1 MTGRALFLYTS
12 ITIKA
17 ACFKTLGREGN
28 TLLMKC
34 SNCGFSNPPE
44 MKFCGQCGTQL
55 GWTCSVCGASVPFE
69 HRFCGQ
75 CGTRRAEEPTSEI
88 STLPSVP
95 APEETEL
102 TTTTALEA
110 GIQPTPPSIRIE
122 GERRL
127 ATVILADVKG
137 STDLMEQIGTEA
149 WVEVMNR
156 VLQLLETEVYRFGG
170 EVDQFRGD
178 GLVAFFGVTSAHED
192 DPELAVLSALAMQ
205 RAIKPFVT
213 ELTKREGID
222 IQLRVGV
229 NTGEVIVTSIG
240 DRGQHSEDTA
250 MGEAIALAAR
260 MEAAAEPGTVL
271 VSENTYSLVESQFEW
286 EPLGEIMVKGVS
298 EPIAVF
304 RPLRAV
310 DEIDQL
316 LGLRPH
322 VFEVGLIGRES
333 EFKILRENVEF
344 LRDGRGGIVMVT
356 GDTGMGKSSL
366 VANVQRYVI
375 REDALLA
382 DARCSERHP
391 ETFQRDQPQ
400 GKAVDSLTWVQGRC
414 RSYNQ
419 SLPYS
424 MWLNLLLRWLGV
436 PEGEPQTETRDRL
449 RQQAQMLWG
458 DKSVEYYPYLA
469 TFLSLPLES
478 TYEDRVKHLNAEGL
492 HHQFFLTIWNWVTAM
507 TEKGPLVLTF
517 EDVHWAD
524 VSSLELLEQC
534 LPLCDQE
541 ALLWLI
547 IFRPERESA
556 AWEFRHRVETRY
568 PHRLN
573 HLVLSPLTEAHGSEM
588 IDRLIGPGILPPGTR
603 SLLLERAEG
612 NPYYIVSFIRSLIR
626 KGVLIHDA
634 LEDRWKVTR
643 AVETLEL
650 PETLQSLL
658 LARIDRLSS
667 EERHVLQIASV
678 VGSVFWSNVLHA
690 MSKNGRPLEMSEL
703 QTHLTALQRSQLI
716 YERGR
721 TPDLGMEYAF
731 GSNLLRNATYEG
743 LLSGQRAAY
752 HQKAA
757 DYLQHLSGDET
768 LAQNFSMLAYHFRF
782 AGKLNQEL
790 FYTLCAAAKAKE
802 IYANAEAL
810 EHYSRAL
817 ELLDE
822 IEIQNDDEGKLYTIR
837 TQRFEVLKER
847 LEVFYLAGDFDAR
860 WDDARAL
867 LPLAKQLNDDPIWMI
882 DAILE
887 QPGVAWSDNK
897 DLAAECLIMAEE
909 ALALAR
915 QLGDRRR
922 EMLVLGALAGQH
934 FVLTD
939 SAWQEL
945 AEGTL
950 EIARELGDRRYEIG
964 ILSSFGSVYVVSD
977 PERSVEYLEA
987 AIQVSQALDDKRAEL
1002 DILALIGSQLENS
1015 DDHYRRLKDCHEK
1028 MLRLS
1033 REIGH
1038 RPMEAYSLM
1047 FYGQIQGISL
1057 GDYDG
1062 GLSVFE
1068 ENLQVSEGMAT
1079 KYYTLLRI
1087 AQIQAMQGKYDEALG
1102 TIERA
1107 RGVGKQYPHDVG
1119 HAGLALVSAILYNAL
1134 GDEAHLQIALDL
1146 ATQKREVFVETPEL
1160 SRQYQMVVACEAT
1173 ASHLG
1178 LAQVVSSQAKRQ
1190 EHLQQALELS
1200 QVALGHY
1207 QSFGF
1212 VRPIECTS
1220 EEILLRHSLALAAN
1234 GHDLEAAE
1242 YLRQAYAE
1250 MMRIHDLIPPE
1261 SHFRSTYLE
1270 NIPIHRDIRAA
1281 FAAGKGASDEVS

>member
-1 MTGRALFLYTS
+1 
-12 ITIKA
+12 
-17 ACFKTLGREGN
+17 
-28 TLLMKC
+28 
-34 SNCGFSNPPE
+34 
-44 MKFCGQCGTQL
+44 MKFCGRCGTSL
-55 GWTCSVCGASVPFE
+55 GWVCSECEFINPVD
-69 HRFCGQ
+69 HRFCGN
-75 CGTRRAEEPTSEI
+75 CGAPRAEELASEI
-88 STLPSVP
+88 SPLPSD
-95 APEETEL
+95 ALPEETEL
-102 TTTTALEA
+102 TTDTALETET
-110 GIQPTPPSIRIE
+110 QPTPPSVPIK

-137 STDLMEQIGTEA
+137 STDLLERIGTEA

-178 GLVAFFGVTSAHED
+178 GLVAFFGATSAHED
-192 DPELAVLSALAMQ
+192 DPELAVLSGLAMQ
-205 RAIKPFVT
+205 RALEPLAT
-213 ELTKREGID
+213 ELTSREGID

-240 DRGQHSEDTA
+240 DSDQHSEDTA

-260 MEAAAEPGTVL
+260 METAAEPGTVL
-271 VSENTYSLVESQFEW
+271 VSENTYNLVESQFEW

-298 EPIAVF
+298 EPVAVF

-310 DEIDQL
+310 DEADQL
-316 LGLRPH
+316 QGLRPH
-322 VFEVGLIGRES
+322 LLEIGLIGRES
-333 EFKILRENVEF
+333 EFKNLKENVEL

-382 DARCSERHP
+382 DVRSSERHP
-391 ETFQRDQPQ
+391 ETFQSDQPQ
-400 GKAVDSLTWVQGRC
+400 GKAVESLTWLQGRC

-424 MWLNLLLRWLGV
+424 MWHNLLRRWLGV

-449 RQQAQMLWG
+449 RHQAQMLWG

-492 HHQFFLTIWNWVTAM
+492 HHQFFLTIWNWVKAM
-507 TEKGPLVLTF
+507 IEKGPLVLAF

-547 IFRPERESA
+547 ILRPERESA

-573 HLVLSPLTEAHGSEM
+573 QLVLSLLTEDQGGEM
-588 IDRLIGPGILPPGTR
+588 IDRLIGPGVLPQETR

-612 NPYYIVSFIRSLIR
+612 NPYYIEVFIRSLIR
-626 KGVLIHDA
+626 KDALIHDA
-634 LEDRWKVTR
+634 LDDHWKTTR

-658 LARIDRLSS
+658 IARIDRLSS
-667 EERHVLQIASV
+667 EERRVLQIAAV
-678 VGSVFWSNVLHA
+678 LGPVFWSNVLLA
-690 MSKNGRPLEMSEL
+690 MSKNGRTLEISEL

-731 GSNLLRNATYEG
+731 ESNLLRNATYEG
-743 LLSGQRAAY
+743 LLSRQRAAY

-757 DYLQHLSGDET
+757 DFLQDLSGDET
-768 LAQNFSMLAYHFRF
+768 LAQNFSMLAYHYRY

-790 FYTLCAAAKAKE
+790 FYTLCAAAQAKE

-860 WDDARAL
+860 WEDARAL
-867 LPLAKQLNDDPIWMI
+867 LPLAKQLDDDPIWMI

-887 QPGVAWSDNK
+887 QPGVASSESK
-897 DLAAECLIMAEE
+897 DLAVKCLTMAEE

-922 EMLVLGALAGQH
+922 EMKALGAMAGQH
-934 FVLTD
+934 FVCAD
-939 SAWQEL
+939 PAWQEL
-945 AEGTL
+945 AEGAL
-950 EIARELGDRRYEIG
+950 ELARELGDQRNENS
-964 ILSSFGSVYVVSD
+964 ILSAIGGIYVVSD

-987 AIQVSQALDDKRAEL
+987 AIQVSQALDDKQAEL
-1002 DILALIGSQLENS
+1002 AILALISRQLENS
-1015 DDHYRRLKDCHEK
+1015 DDYYGSLKGCHEK

-1038 RPMEAYSLM
+1038 RTMEAYSLM
-1047 FYGQIQGISL
+1047 FYGQIQGLSL

-1062 GLSVFE
+1062 GLAVLE

-1087 AQIQAMQGKYDEALG
+1087 AQIKAMQGKYDEALG
-1102 TIERA
+1102 TIEQA
-1107 RGVGKQYPHDVG
+1107 RGIGDKFHQDFG
-1119 HAGLALVSAILYNAL
+1119 ETGLALVSAIIYNAL
-1134 GDEAHLQIALDL
+1134 GDEAHLKMALDL
-1146 ATQKREVFVETPEL
+1146 ATQEREAFVETLEL
-1160 SRQYQMVVACEAT
+1160 SRQYQMVGACEA
-1173 ASHLG
+1173 AAAHLG
-1178 LAQVVSSQAKRQ
+1178 LAKVVSHRATRQ
-1190 EHLQQALELS
+1190 DHLQQALELS
-1200 QVALGHY
+1200 QVALEHY

-1212 VRPIECTS
+1212 VRPIECAS
-1220 EEILLRHSLALAAN
+1220 EEILFRHSLALAAN
-1234 GHDLEAAE
+1234 GHNSEAAE
-1242 YLRQAYAE
+1242 YLHQAYAE

-1261 SHFRSTYLE
+1261 SPFRTTYLE
-1270 NIPIHRDIRAA
+1270 NIPLHREIRAA
-1281 FAAGKGASDEVS
+1281 IAADEIVIDGAP